1 MSNMRAPSERDLALC
16 AISNWYPALQHV
28 SIRTTLLPLD
38 DAFVRYLLADGCF
51 VPADEGCTDRPSG
64 SDAPD
69 DGGWSDDERWSDDE
83 GDSSV
88 PVPRFPELEL
98 AIVAAIRK
106 HGGAVMPKLNWS
118 APKDAAWV
126 LGGSLKCTS
135 PRDVLLLLKSS
146 DHIAHDLCDARHAA
160 AVPTS
165 LPTDGAATAPPP
177 PNALEPAAP
186 EPASLALVPSAA
198 EAVHEVDSMTS
209 SFASAAAA
217 LASLELSATAA
228 AEAVPAPLPLA
239 PTTVRGVSAEA
250 EVLPGAQWVL
260 ALRRWCNLRPSSEF
274 RCYGLEG
281 GRRLLAVCQR
291 DRFSHYPFL
300 EAECPRLL
308 PLLAAFAERHL
319 GETVGAAEG
328 RPALALPR
336 RLVWDAYVDLDS
348 RVHLIDVAPF
358 HRATDPLL
366 FDWAELCT
374 LAEAAEDAGADFALE
389 PELRLVP
396 PDGGGVTPSAQ
407 LYYGLPHELQMGNRT
422 NVADLIAAAKRAS
435 AVDSSVK

>member
-1 MSNMRAPSERDLALC
+1 MSPAEKDLALC
-16 AISNWYPALQHV
+16 AISNWYPALHHV

-69 DGGWSDDERWSDDE
+69 DGWSDDERWSDDE
-83 GDSSV
+83 GDSSA
-88 PVPRFPELEL
+88 PVPRFPELES

-146 DHIAHDLCDARHAA
+146 DHIVHDLCDARHAA

-177 PNALEPAAP
+177 PNTI
-186 EPASLALVPSAA
+186 EPASLAAVQSAA

-209 SFASAAAA
+209 SSSSAAAA
-217 LASLELSATAA
+217 LASLELPATAA

-239 PTTVRGVSAEA
+239 PTTVPGVSAVGV
-250 EVLPGAQWVL
+250 VLPGAQWVL

-300 EAECPRLL
+300 EAERPRLL
-308 PLLAAFAERHL
+308 SLLAAFAERHL

-358 HRATDPLL
+358 HQATDPLL

-374 LAEAAEDAGADFALE
+374 LAEAAEDAGVDVALE

-396 PDGGGVTPSAQ
+396 FDGGGVAPSAQ
-407 LYYGLPHELQMGNRT
+407 LYYGLPHELQMGNGT

-435 AVDSSVK
+435 AVDSSVE